1 MTVKEKFNKNTLV
14 HTFDPLSFFMVRSP
28 LLPMDFYNDIFN
40 SSKEELLSLEET
52 ISQIK
57 KLAKDPFVQEAI
69 FVSSN
74 SLYASMID
82 WENIDD
88 EKRSNQILQSLN
100 KYLIRMST
108 RPTPFGLC
116 SGVTYGTLDT
126 NTSLTFDIPGSH
138 KKRARPDMAWIL
150 SLIHKLETD
159 TSVLKQLKVHT
170 NSIIV
175 DAGGRLNIPYNS
187 QCGQQDMNQPV
198 NVESSSIRKTP
209 VTDIVLELAK
219 EKISVNDIVTV
230 LKAEFPGTPEDKI
243 HKMILQ
249 LVEKEY
255 LLTELRPPLM
265 ISAPFNY
272 LLDKLERI
280 QGIEELKGKLYEIKR
295 LIELYN
301 EQQLGKGLETVKEI
315 YYEMQQLANAKNP
328 LQVDV
333 KLINNSITLNNK
345 VGEEA
350 AKVAEIL
357 WRISPD
363 SLGLQNIEAYRNEF
377 IEKYGTYRE
386 VPILEVLDEDQ
397 GLGAPALY
405 NYPKSRR
412 KPIQN
417 DDMNKFK
424 RENYLLSQLLEVS
437 KSNAIE
443 ICLDDTDIKQL
454 QPIEPKLETLP
465 NSLELYGNIIA
476 ESSEEIDNGNFQFVL
491 GINPGSDGA
500 GKTFGR
506 FIDILEDK
514 TFMEKF
520 QEIYIPERKNEDVIY
535 AELVYLPAAGRAANV
550 TLSHNMRDYEIV
562 IGTNSPKGAAYT
574 LSVSDIL
581 VGATFDKFY
590 LKSRSLGKQIII
602 TLSHMLNIQSSPNIY
617 RFLAEIGSEGI
628 RQWTPFMWYSFESA
642 PFLPRVRVGKS
653 IISLA
658 KWNINNKTLN
668 LKENVDFE
676 TWKTEFHKWAKTWNM
691 PRWVYQTIADNR
703 ILLDI
708 YNPLHLEQLYLEI
721 NNLKEN
727 ELISL
732 LEKETNTL
740 TSWAKDIEGSAY
752 NVECVFPLVKNQ
764 SVQFKTVL
772 PLKSNLPPIQTN
784 SNIVKKFPGSEW
796 LYVKLYGNTS
806 REEELI
812 CWQIKNLCTELE
824 QKKIIEKYFFMRYA
838 DPEQHIR
845 LRFYGDPNQLSSTL
859 LPALREWFL
868 SLQEEG
874 ILQNIDIST
883 YEREV
888 ERYGGP
894 ELIDMA
900 ESLFHYDS
908 KCVSELLFL
917 TRVEGTK
924 LELDEIATVSVIHY
938 LECFGLS
945 FKDQLDWF
953 NRMVSYKDYVKEF
966 RGNRNTFMQIGN
978 SNEQWLK
985 LRGFENGS
993 EILSILEKR
1002 RESVYAFIEMMKHV
1016 DQKQML
1022 YNSVEDILGSIIHLH
1037 LNRLLGI
1044 DRPREAKIMAFVRH
1058 TLHNLRYLK
1067 EGMK

>member
-1 MTVKEKFNKNTLV
+1 MVVKEKSQKNTLL
-14 HTFDPLSFFMVRSP
+14 HTFQPLSFFMVRSP
-28 LLPMDFYNDIFN
+28 LLPMDFYTKIFD
-40 SSKEELLSLEET
+40 SSKEESSLEET
-52 ISQIK
+52 ISRVKQ
-57 KLAKDPFVQEAI
+57 LAKDPFVQEAI

-74 SLYASMID
+74 SLYTSMIE

-88 EKRSNQILQSLN
+88 KKRSNQILQSLN

-108 RPTPFGLC
+108 RPTPFGLF

-126 NTSLTFDIPGSH
+126 NTSLTFGIPCSH

-150 SLIHKLETD
+150 SIIHKLETD
-159 TSVLKQLKVHT
+159 PLILKQLKVRT

-187 QCGQQDMNQPV
+187 QCGQQDMNQPI
-198 NVESSSIRKTP
+198 NVESISIRKTP

-219 EKISVNDIVTV
+219 ENINVTDIVKV
-230 LKAEFPGTPEDKI
+230 LKAEYPETPEDTM
-243 HKMILQ
+243 HTMLLQ

-265 ISAPFNY
+265 VSSPFDY
-272 LLDKLERI
+272 LLEKLARI
-280 QGIEELKGKLYEIKR
+280 QGINELKENLYEIKR
-295 LIELYN
+295 LIDFYN
-301 EQQLGKGLETVKEI
+301 EQQLGKGIETVKELH
-315 YYEMQQLANAKNP
+315 YKMKQLTNAKNP

-333 KLINNSITLNNK
+333 KLFNNPITLHNK
-345 VGEEA
+345 VGEEVV
-350 AKVAEIL
+350 KVAETL
-357 WRISPD
+357 WKLSPD
-363 SLGLQNIEAYRNEF
+363 SLGLQHINEYRNEF

-386 VPILEVLDEDQ
+386 VPILELLDEDQ

-412 KPIQN
+412 KPPQN
-417 DDMNKFK
+417 DDMTKLT
-424 RENYLLSQLLEVS
+424 RENYLLSRLLKVI
-437 KSNAIE
+437 KSNELE
-443 ICLDDTDIKQL
+443 ICLDEKDIHKL
-454 QPIEPKLETLP
+454 QPTEPKLESLP

-506 FIDILEDK
+506 FIDILEDE
-514 TFMEKF
+514 TFMKKF
-520 QEIYIPERKNEDVIY
+520 QEIYIPERKDENVIY

-550 TLSHNMRDYEIV
+550 TLSHNLRDYEIV
-562 IGTNSPKGAAYT
+562 IGTNSSKEAAYT
-574 LSVSDIL
+574 IPISDIL

-590 LKSRSLGKQIII
+590 LKSKSLGKRIII

-617 RFLAEIGSEGI
+617 RFLAELGSEGV
-628 RQWTPFMWYSFESA
+628 RQWTPFMWYSLDSS

-658 KWNINNKTLN
+658 KWNINNKTLD

-676 TWKTEFHKWAKTWNM
+676 TWKTGFYKWAKTWNM

-708 YNPLHLEQLYLEI
+708 YNPLHLEELYLEV

-727 ELISL
+727 ELVSL

-740 TSWAKDIEGSAY
+740 TSWAKDVENSSY
-752 NVECVFPLVKNQ
+752 NIECVFPLIKNQ
-764 SVQFKTVL
+764 SLQSENQIHST
-772 PLKSNLPPIQTN
+772 STLPPIQTN
-784 SNIVKKFPGSEW
+784 NDVVRKFPGSEW
-796 LYVKLYGNTS
+796 LYVKLYGNAS

-812 CWQIKNLCTELE
+812 CWHIKNFCTELE
-824 QKKIIEKYFFMRYA
+824 QKQIIEKYFFMRYA
-838 DPEQHIR
+838 DPDQHIR
-845 LRFYGDPNQLSSTL
+845 LRFYGDPDQLCRTL
-859 LPALREWFL
+859 LPALRQWFL

-894 ELIDMA
+894 ELIDIA

-908 KCVSELLFL
+908 KCVSDLLFL
-917 TRVEGTK
+917 TRVQGTK
-924 LELDEIATVSVIHY
+924 LELDEIAMVSVIHY

-966 RGNRNTFMQIGN
+966 RENRNTFMQIGN

-985 LRGFENGS
+985 FRGFENGP
-993 EILSILEKR
+993 EILTILEQR
-1002 RESVYAFIEMMKHV
+1002 REAVYSFIEMMKQV
-1016 DQKQML
+1016 DQKQGL
-1022 YNSVEDILGSIIHLH
+1022 YNDVEDILGSIIHLH

-1044 DRPREAKIMAFVRH
+1044 DRQREAKIMAFVRH

-1067 EGMK
+1067 EGLK